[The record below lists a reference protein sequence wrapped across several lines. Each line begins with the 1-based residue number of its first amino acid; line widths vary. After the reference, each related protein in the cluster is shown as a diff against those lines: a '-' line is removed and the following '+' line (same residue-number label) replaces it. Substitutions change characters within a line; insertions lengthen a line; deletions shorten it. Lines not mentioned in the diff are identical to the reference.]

1 MGDITLSDIAGLFER
16 MAAMEARQRLD
27 TKCLTLDEVSAE
39 LEVDRRTVTEWLRS
53 GQLKG
58 WRISENGHA
67 GQWRILRSEL
77 RQFIADRQLLAR
89 EA

>member
-1 MGDITLSDIAGLFER
+1 MLRGMDTNR
-16 MAAMEARQRLD
+16 M
-27 TKCLTLDEVSAE
+27 TFNI
-39 LEVDRRTVTEWLRS
+39 DRRTVTEWLRS

-77 RQFIADRQLLAR
+77 QRFIADRQLLAR
-89 EA
+89 DA